1 MLRQSLDMYKFK
13 SDFLRF
19 IYDRGYI
26 YQISDEEALDEA
38 FFKGKVTAYIG
49 FDCTAP
55 NLHIGS
61 LMQIM
66 LLKHLQD
73 FGHKPIALIGGATS
87 KVGDPSLKDK
97 SRKIL
102 SKEEV
107 DRNIKGIKKIFDK
120 FLNTKKG
127 KIKILNNDDWLGS
140 LNYIDFLR
148 KVGSNFSVNKMLS
161 FDSVKLRLEREQPL
175 SFLEFNY
182 MVMQGYDFFELNK
195 KHNCTLQMGGSD
207 QWGNIVCGI
216 DLARRLSGTN
226 LYGLTTPLLT
236 TSSGEKMGKTEKGA
250 VWLSYDEDNSDFSTH
265 PRDFWNYWRDKTE
278 NESVGKLM
286 RLFTNLPLKEIEEYE
301 KLQNEEIEISKEVL
315 ATNITE
321 MVHGKD
327 SEWDSVAEFILKKN
341 ELDKGIGLLALL
353 SNNYTELTSSNSE
366 SRRFVKSNAVKIND
380 KLISDEKYVVTLKD
394 FESQNVIKIS
404 LGKKKHI
411 LVKLT

>member
-1 MLRQSLDMYKFK
+1 MYKFK

-26 YQISDEEALDEA
+26 YQISDEEALDEV

-321 MVHGKD
+321 MVHGKG

>member
-1 MLRQSLDMYKFK
+1 MYKFK
-13 SDFLRF
+13 SDFLKF
-19 IYDRGYI
+19 INDRGFI
-26 YQISDEEALDEA
+26 YQISDEESLDEV
-38 FFKGKVTAYIG
+38 FFRGKVTAYIG

-61 LMQIM
+61 LMQIL

-73 FGHKPIALIGGATS
+73 FGHEPIALIGGATS

-107 DRNIKGIKKIFDK
+107 DTNIEGIKKVFDK
-120 FLNTKKG
+120 FLDTKKG
-127 KIKILNNDDWLGS
+127 KIKILNNDDWLSS

-148 KVGSNFSVNKMLS
+148 KVGSNFSVNRMLS
-161 FDSVKLRLEREQPL
+161 FDSVKLRLERKQPL

-195 KHNCTLQMGGSD
+195 KHNCILQMGGSD

-216 DLARRLSGTN
+216 DLARRLSGAN

-250 VWLSYDEDNSDFSTH
+250 VWLSYDKDNSDFSTH

-278 NESVGKLM
+278 NESIGKLM
-286 RLFTNLPLKEIEEYE
+286 RLFTNLPLKEIEKYE
-301 KLQNEEIEISKEVL
+301 KLQNEELEISKEVL

-341 ELDKGIGLLALL
+341 ELDKGIGLLSLL
-353 SNNYTELTSSNSE
+353 SNDYTELTSSNSE